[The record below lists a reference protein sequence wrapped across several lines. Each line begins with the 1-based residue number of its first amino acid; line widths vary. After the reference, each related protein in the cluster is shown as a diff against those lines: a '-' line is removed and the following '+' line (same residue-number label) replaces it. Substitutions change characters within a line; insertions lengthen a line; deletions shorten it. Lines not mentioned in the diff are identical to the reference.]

1 MSRTENGEVGY
12 TVRKY
17 EVKITRQALAQ
28 MKEITYY
35 ISCELCAPEAANILA
50 DKIEKAM
57 LTLSELPQKYALLDE
72 EHDKVQ
78 VMAIIYNKRDQIKQ
92 LQNLDRLE

>member
-1 MSRTENGEVGY
+1 M
-12 TVRKY
+12 RKY

-72 EHDKVQ
+72 ENDKVQ

>member
-1 MSRTENGEVGY
+1 M
-12 TVRKY
+12 RKY

-72 EHDKVQ
+72 ENDKVQ
-78 VMAIIYNKRDQIKQ
+78 VMATIYNKRDQIKQ

>member
-1 MSRTENGEVGY
+1 
-12 TVRKY
+12 
-17 EVKITRQALAQ
+17 

-72 EHDKVQ
+72 ENDKVQ

>member
-1 MSRTENGEVGY
+1 M
-12 TVRKY
+12 RKY

-50 DKIEKAM
+50 NKIEKAM

-72 EHDKVQ
+72 ENDKVQ

>member
-1 MSRTENGEVGY
+1 M
-12 TVRKY
+12 RKY

-50 DKIEKAM
+50 DKMEKAM
-57 LTLSELPQKYALLDE
+57 LTLSELPQKMKSHSE
-72 EHDKVQ
+72 QKVFG
-78 VMAIIYNKRDQIKQ
+78 K
-92 LQNLDRLE
+92 

>member
-1 MSRTENGEVGY
+1 M
-12 TVRKY
+12 RKY

-50 DKIEKAM
+50 DKMEKAM

-72 EHDKVQ
+72 ENDKVQ
-78 VMAIIYNKRDQIKQ
+78 VMAIIYNKRDQIK
-92 LQNLDRLE
+92 

>member
-1 MSRTENGEVGY
+1 M
-12 TVRKY
+12 RKY

-50 DKIEKAM
+50 DKMEKAM

-72 EHDKVQ
+72 ENDKVQ
-78 VMAIIYNKRDQIKQ
+78 VMAIIYNERDQIKQ

>member
-1 MSRTENGEVGY
+1 
-12 TVRKY
+12 
-17 EVKITRQALAQ
+17 

-50 DKIEKAM
+50 DKMEKAM

-72 EHDKVQ
+72 EP
-78 VMAIIYNKRDQIKQ
+78 
-92 LQNLDRLE
+92 

>member
-1 MSRTENGEVGY
+1 M
-12 TVRKY
+12 RKY

-72 EHDKVQ
+72 EKDKVQ

>member
-1 MSRTENGEVGY
+1 M
-12 TVRKY
+12 RKY
-17 EVKITRQALAQ
+17 EVKFTRQALAQ

-50 DKIEKAM
+50 DKMEKAM

-72 EHDKVQ
+72 ENDKVQ

>member
-1 MSRTENGEVGY
+1 M
-12 TVRKY
+12 RKY

-35 ISCELCAPEAANILA
+35 ISCELCAPETANILA

-72 EHDKVQ
+72 ENDKVQ

>member
-1 MSRTENGEVGY
+1 M
-12 TVRKY
+12 RKY

-50 DKIEKAM
+50 DKMEKAM
-57 LTLSELPQKYALLDE
+57 LTLSELPQKCALLDE
-72 EHDKVQ
+72 ENDKVQ

>member
-1 MSRTENGEVGY
+1 M
-12 TVRKY
+12 RKY
-17 EVKITRQALAQ
+17 EVKITRQDLAQ

-72 EHDKVQ
+72 ENDKVQ
-78 VMAIIYNKRDQIKQ
+78 VMAIIYNKRDQIEQ

>member
-1 MSRTENGEVGY
+1 M
-12 TVRKY
+12 RKY

-72 EHDKVQ
+72 ENDKVQ

-92 LQNLDRLE
+92 LQNLDRIE

>member
-1 MSRTENGEVGY
+1 M
-12 TVRKY
+12 RKY

-35 ISCELCAPEAANILA
+35 ISCELCTPEAANILA
-50 DKIEKAM
+50 DKMEKEM

-72 EHDKVQ
+72 EPGRTEGVRKMIVKNFL
-78 VMAIIYNKRDQIKQ
+78 IYFG
-92 LQNLDRLE
+92 

>member
-1 MSRTENGEVGY
+1 M
-12 TVRKY
+12 RKY

-72 EHDKVQ
+72 ENDKVQ
-78 VMAIIYNKRDQIKQ
+78 VMAIIYNKRDQVEQ

>member
-1 MSRTENGEVGY
+1 M
-12 TVRKY
+12 RKY

-50 DKIEKAM
+50 DKMEKAM

>member
-1 MSRTENGEVGY
+1 M
-12 TVRKY
+12 RKY

-72 EHDKVQ
+72 ENDKVQ

-92 LQNLDRLE
+92 LQNLDRVE

>member
-1 MSRTENGEVGY
+1 M
-12 TVRKY
+12 RKY

-72 EHDKVQ
+72 ENDKVQ
-78 VMAIIYNKRDQIKQ
+78 VMAIIYNKRDQIK
-92 LQNLDRLE
+92 

>member
-1 MSRTENGEVGY
+1 M
-12 TVRKY
+12 RKY

-35 ISCELCAPEAANILA
+35 ISCELCAPKAANILA
-50 DKIEKAM
+50 DKMEKAM

-72 EHDKVQ
+72 ENDKVQ

>member
-1 MSRTENGEVGY
+1 M
-12 TVRKY
+12 RKY

-72 EHDKVQ
+72 ENDKVQ

-92 LQNLDRLE
+92 LQHLDRLE

>member
-1 MSRTENGEVGY
+1 M
-12 TVRKY
+12 RKY

-50 DKIEKAM
+50 DKMEKAM

-72 EHDKVQ
+72 ENDKVQ

>member
-1 MSRTENGEVGY
+1 M
-12 TVRKY
+12 RKY

-35 ISCELCAPEAANILA
+35 SSCELCAPEAANILA
-50 DKIEKAM
+50 DKMEKAM

-72 EHDKVQ
+72 ENDKVQ

>member
-1 MSRTENGEVGY
+1 M
-12 TVRKY
+12 RKY